1 MRNKIKQLLKKEEG
15 FTLVELL
22 AVIVILGFILVI
34 AVPGITKVID
44 GSKKKTEDQQE
55 MLLIDAAKLYFIDE
69 EFKGSAKTEV
79 TPKDLYEGGYLEGK
93 NTDKYS
99 KDKSTKI
106 TKDNVKDGTLTT
118 TTP

>member
-34 AVPGITKVID
+34 AVPGIGKVISN
-44 GSKKKTEDQQE
+44 SKTKTAENE
-55 MLLIDAAKLYFIDE
+55 EALVIDAAKLYFIDKDVE
-69 EFKGSAKTEV
+69 KV
-79 TPKDLYEGGYLEGK
+79 TPKELFTEGYLEGK
-93 NTDKYS
+93 NAKTYS
-99 KDKSTKI
+99 SDTREI

-118 TTP
+118 TTPTN